1 MTELR
6 LMNVDEAI
14 EDFKQHL
21 DKMAADWKE
30 QSEKDPDNWPALLP
44 EGEWFEQ
51 ILAHISMD
59 WDEDDEAYF
68 KSE

>member
-1 MTELR
+1 MAEQR

-21 DKMAADWKE
+21 DKMAADWKT
-30 QSEKDPDNWPALLP
+30 QSEANPEEWPALLP
-44 EGEWFEQ
+44 EDEWFEQ

-59 WDEDDEAYF
+59 WD
-68 KSE
+68 